1 MVLLWLLTITI
12 HNLNFFFSLDTF
24 SFKYF
29 LFLRCCDKAVLMTK
43 LSPHR
48 NKPRLRC
55 SYQNQNQES
64 DLIPF
69 APSKKIRIPEP
80 GKFLL
85 VESRIWDTAQGIRK
99 PSNDWNPESK
109 FPNDKESVIHI
120 EKSKIPIFWILPWIT
135 LDGTIP
141 DTSYNTYESIAEGIP
156 FPATCRYS
164 QTSCDAEL

>member
-12 HNLNFFFSLDTF
+12 HKLNFFSHLTHFLSNIF
-24 SFKYF
+24 SFYVVVT
-29 LFLRCCDKAVLMTK
+29 KAVLMTK
-43 LSPHR
+43 LSPYR

-55 SYQNQNQES
+55 SYQNQKQEP

-69 APSKKIRIPEP
+69 APCKKIRIPEP

-99 PSNDWNPESK
+99 PGNDWNPESK

-120 EKSKIPIFWILPWIT
+120 EKSKIPISWILPWIT

-141 DTSYNTYESIAEGIP
+141 DTRYNTYESIAEGIP

>member
-1 MVLLWLLTITI
+1 MSFSNHENRVQYKS
-12 HNLNFFFSLDTF
+12 HNGPIMALDNNNTQAELFFSLDTF

-43 LSPHR
+43 LSPYR

-69 APSKKIRIPEP
+69 APCKKIRIPEP

-85 VESRIWDTAQGIRK
+85 GESRIWDTVQGIRK
-99 PSNDWNPESK
+99 PVNDWNPEST

-120 EKSKIPIFWILPWIT
+120 EKSKIPIF
-135 LDGTIP
+135 
-141 DTSYNTYESIAEGIP
+141 
-156 FPATCRYS
+156 
-164 QTSCDAEL
+164 